1 MSENQIITADTSSPE
16 YTAAL
21 TLHQQII
28 TNGTIAANALYE
40 MCRCL
45 KQMRDEK
52 LYTALGYDDFGVYCE
67 DKANIKSR
75 QAYTYIKIYEE
86 LPSAFLQSNANLG
99 VTKLE
104 LLTHVNP
111 LDREEFLEQVNVA
124 DTTVNELKAEIER
137 LKIENGEKGEQLSM
151 FEQEAKDLKDKNNRL
166 TAERELANMKADELE
181 KKVKELSE
189 KPAEVAVREPDP
201 EEIDKLVQQALAES
215 NAAHE
220 QEIKKLNDKLGKADK
235 SISELKSSIDNER
248 SKAEARQKELEDK
261 LNNAQAAD
269 KELIMFEYR
278 FKELQDKLKSFVD
291 ALGEITDEDKRL
303 KFKGA
308 AVKYIGMVIKE
319 LGDDD

>member
-1 MSENQIITADTSSPE
+1 
-16 YTAAL
+16 
-21 TLHQQII
+21 
-28 TNGTIAANALYE
+28 
-40 MCRCL
+40 
-45 KQMRDEK
+45 MRDDK

-111 LDREEFLEQVNVA
+111 LDREEFLEQVNFA

-151 FEQEAKDLKDKNNRL
+151 FEQEAKNLKEKNM
-166 TAERELANMKADELE
+166 ELLNEKADEKLRADELE
-181 KKVKELSE
+181 KKIQEISE

-215 NAAHE
+215 KAE
-220 QEIKKLNDKLGKADK
+220 QEKEVKALKDKLGEADK
-235 SISELKSSIDNER
+235 NISELKASLDSEKSNA
-248 SKAEARQKELEDK
+248 SARQKELEKK
-261 LNNAQAAD
+261 LENAQGAD
-269 KELIMFEYR
+269 KELVMFEYR
-278 FKELQDKLKSFVD
+278 FKTLQEDLQKFVKSI
-291 ALGEITDEDKRL
+291 GEIGDEDKRN
-303 KFKGA
+303 KFKAA
-308 AVKYIGMVIKE
+308 AVKYIGMILEE
-319 LGDDD
+319 LSGND

>member
-28 TNGTIAANALYE
+28 TNGAIAANALYE

-45 KQMRDEK
+45 KQMRDDK
-52 LYTALGYDDFGVYCE
+52 LYTALGYEEFDSYCE

-75 QAYTYIKIYEE
+75 QAYNYIKIYEQ
-86 LPSAFLQSNANLG
+86 LGKDFLQSNANLG
-99 VTKLE
+99 ITKLE

-111 LDREEFLEQVNVA
+111 IDRPDFMEQVDVGELSV
-124 DTTVNELKAEIER
+124 DKLKAEIER
-137 LKIENGEKGEQLSM
+137 LKAENGEKAEQISM
-151 FEQEAKDLKDKNNRL
+151 FEQEADVLKDQNIRL
-166 TAERELANMKADELE
+166 INEKEVAAIRAADLE
-181 KKVKELSE
+181 KKVKELSDR
-189 KPAEVAVREPDP
+189 PTEVVVREPDP

-235 SISELKSSIDNER
+235 SISELKSSLDNER
-248 SKAEARQKELEDK
+248 SKAEARQKELEGK

-278 FKELQDKLKSFVD
+278 FKELQDKLNNFVD
-291 ALGEITDEDKRL
+291 ALGEISDEDKRL

>member
-21 TLHQQII
+21 SLHQQII

-52 LYTALGYDDFGVYCE
+52 LYTALGYEEFDTYCE

-75 QAYTYIKIYEE
+75 QAYNYIKIYEQ
-86 LPSAFLQSNANLG
+86 LGKDFLQSNANLG
-99 VTKLE
+99 ITKLE

-111 LDREEFLEQVNVA
+111 LDRPEFLEQVDVGELSV
-124 DTTVNELKAEIER
+124 DKLKAEIER
-137 LKIENGEKGEQLSM
+137 LKAENGEKGEQLSM
-151 FEQEAKDLKDKNNRL
+151 FEQETKGLKKKNS
-166 TAERELANMKADELE
+166 ELLNEKADAMLRANELE

-215 NAAHE
+215 KAK
-220 QEIKKLNDKLGKADK
+220 QEKEVKALKDKLGEADK
-235 SISELKSSIDNER
+235 NISELKASLDSEKSN
-248 SKAEARQKELEDK
+248 AAARQEELEKK
-261 LNNAQAAD
+261 LENAQGAD
-269 KELIMFEYR
+269 KELVMFEYR
-278 FKELQDKLKSFVD
+278 FKSLQEDLQKFVKT
-291 ALGEITDEDKRL
+291 LGEIGDEDKRS
-303 KFKGA
+303 KFKAA
-308 AVKYIGMVIKE
+308 AVKYIGMISEK
-319 LGDDD
+319 LSSND

>member
-45 KQMRDEK
+45 KQMRDDK

-235 SISELKSSIDNER
+235 SISELKSSLDNER
-248 SKAEARQKELEDK
+248 SKAEARQKELEGK

-278 FKELQDKLKSFVD
+278 FKELQDKLNNFVD
-291 ALGEITDEDKRL
+291 ALGEISDEDKRL